1 MTNPT
6 KFRFTQRAIDAL
18 AAHPAN
24 AASKSAEY
32 SDTEVIGLRLAVNKA
47 GRKFF
52 YFRFTFNGQKRVIKL
67 GEYGAMT
74 IPDAR
79 KKALEMRADIDAGI
93 DPTVERD
100 RIRGIPTFKD
110 FALND
115 YMEWAKGSK
124 RSWNTDLSKFNNHL
138 IPKFGNRRL
147 TEITMRDI
155 QLYHAQVRQSHSAGS
170 ANRHL
175 SVISKLYKCAI
186 QWGIVERNPCAGVKK
201 FQENNA
207 MQRFL
212 TPDEIRR
219 LYKAMDDMNGR
230 SVMTIASLKL
240 LLLTGARRSEA
251 LTARWENV
259 DLERGIWRIPHTKN
273 GRAHHVMLS
282 DEAKELLAKLP
293 RVEGSPWVFPGR
305 DPSKHVVDPRKCLDQ
320 LMDAAGIERIRI
332 HDLRHTFASLCAQSG
347 HDLYL
352 IKQALN
358 HSDIQVTQRYAHL
371 TSDNLR
377 TAVQSVGN
385 IVSQAIHSAECKEGT
400 AVTAA

>member
-1 MTNPT
+1 MTNKT
-6 KFRFTQRAIDAL
+6 KFRFTHRAIDIL
-18 AAHPAN
+18 PAHSIN
-24 AASKSAEY
+24 SASKSAEY

-52 YFRFTFNGQKRVIKL
+52 YFRFTFNGEKRVIKL

-110 FALND
+110 FAMND

-124 RSWNTDLSKFNNHL
+124 RSWKADLSKFNNHL
-138 IPKFGNRRL
+138 IQKFGNRRL

-240 LLLTGARRSEA
+240 LLLTGTRRSEA
-251 LTARWENV
+251 LTARWEDI

-273 GRAHHVMLS
+273 GRVHHVMLS
-282 DEAKELLAKLP
+282 DEAKGLLASLP
-293 RVEGSPWVFPGR
+293 KVDGSPWVFPGR

-385 IVSQAIHSAECKEGT
+385 IVSQAIRVADTKGVTSISA
-400 AVTAA
+400 

>member
-1 MTNPT
+1 MTTPT
-6 KFRFTQRAIDAL
+6 KFRFTQRAIDTL

-24 AASKSAEY
+24 AASRSAEY

-52 YFRFTFNGQKRVIKL
+52 YFRFTFNGEKRVIKL

>member
-18 AAHPAN
+18 PPHPAN
-24 AASKSAEY
+24 AASRSAEY

-52 YFRFTFNGQKRVIKL
+52 YFRFTFNGEKRVIKL

-124 RSWNTDLSKFNNHL
+124 RSWNADLSKFNNHL

-377 TAVQSVGN
+377 TAVQSVGS
-385 IVSQAIHSAECKEGT
+385 IVSQAIHSAECKEDT